1 MRTSRR
7 LLFALS
13 LCLALAAT
21 FLATPR
27 GSQASGIQP
36 CPFRIYYYSTPAHTT
51 QVGLT
56 QCNCAC
62 ICSSSGVTTGRDRVV
77 VPMSGC

>member
-13 LCLALAAT
+13 LCLSLAAT
-21 FLATPR
+21 FLATPQP
-27 GSQASGIQP
+27 SQALISS
-36 CPFRIYYYSTPAHTT
+36 CPLRIYYYSDPAHTRL
-51 QVGLT
+51 VGYT

-62 ICSSSGVTTGRDRVV
+62 ICSTSGVTTGRDRVV